1 MPSAS
6 CVTAA
11 VDCCRLA
18 NSVWECWTHR
28 GVQEVRGLLIK
39 PCESTRGVAR
49 ASTAV
54 MVTTG
59 YFLIGLSSAEE
70 DVQRNIQMLKERGW
84 FDIAI
89 VYNEERLPRPP
100 VSDNARRSYRDDLT
114 SSDLFVFRAFQ
125 QS

>member
-84 FDIAI
+84 FDS
-89 VYNEERLPRPP
+89 RSSTTK
-100 VSDNARRSYRDDLT
+100 SDFLGRQFPIMRGDPIGMT
-114 SSDLFVFRAFQ
+114 
-125 QS
+125 